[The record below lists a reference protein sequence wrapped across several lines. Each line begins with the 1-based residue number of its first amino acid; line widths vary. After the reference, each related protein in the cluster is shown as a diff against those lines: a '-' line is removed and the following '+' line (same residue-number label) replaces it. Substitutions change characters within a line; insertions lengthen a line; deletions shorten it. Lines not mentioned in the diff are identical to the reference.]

1 MQVAVRMS
9 RAAVATP
16 LLLFAV
22 GGCAQAGGIAM
33 AIGEAVL
40 KGVIERAQAR
50 AAADS
55 PRNVQSVKPSTVRL
69 TPPRSEPKTRL
80 TLRVR
85 AYATDDYLSQT
96 PQAEERFR
104 EYLDLV
110 SQQTADWIGV
120 KFVLVA
126 FSPWRLWS
134 AGLSGEVLAD
144 RLAALDAGGEA
155 DLVVGLIGR
164 LAAVPEGEMD
174 VIGRARMLGKHL
186 LLRDLTAD
194 ADAWVERWMSDA
206 SPGVR
211 RAAFQ
216 EVYRHQRLALFLH
229 EWAHT
234 LGAIHSLDDQS
245 IMASAYSRKEDD
257 FDRTNRR
264 IIETTLAWL
273 AGSEPRDRA
282 ALARSLHEI
291 LEDSAPG
298 DLVASERERML
309 SILDGLAR

>member
-1 MQVAVRMS
+1 MQAPVRVWW
-9 RAAVATP
+9 AAVV
-16 LLLFAV
+16 LILAV
-22 GGCAQAGGIAM
+22 ALGGCAQVGGIAM
-33 AIGEAVL
+33 ALGEVIAKVA
-40 KGVIERAQAR
+40 IERAQAR
-50 AAADS
+50 AAAES

-85 AYATDDYLSQT
+85 AYATEDYLAQT
-96 PQAEERFR
+96 PQAEQRFR

-120 KFVLVA
+120 KFVLVT
-126 FSPWRLWS
+126 FSPWPLWS
-134 AGLSGEVLAD
+134 AGLSGDVLVD
-144 RLAALDAGGEA
+144 RLVELDAGREA
-155 DLVVGLIGR
+155 DLVIGLIGR
-164 LAAVPEGEMD
+164 LAAVPGGEMD
-174 VIGRARMLGKHL
+174 AIGRAQLLGRHV

-206 SPGVR
+206 SPAVR
-211 RAAFQ
+211 RSTFQ

-234 LGAIHSLDDQS
+234 LGAIHCVDETS
-245 IMASAYSRKEDD
+245 IMTPVYSRKEDD

-273 AGSEPRDRA
+273 AGKEPRDRA
-282 ALARSLHEI
+282 ALARSLHAI
-291 LEDSAPG
+291 LDKSAPG
-298 DLVASERERML
+298 ELVTADREQML
-309 SILDGLAR
+309 SILGRLDH